1 MNALKLWCK
10 AHSVYSEANK
20 AESLFEGLTGR
31 MKANGWTLIYY
42 GDGGPGDQK
51 LGVLGL
57 SEYTKELRAFSCS
70 SPVKVIGLRNTL
82 SQADKLDA
90 LAHEIG
96 HIECGHDLGSLTDRD
111 EAEAERFARVLC
123 ARRPRHVVRWS
134 AVIIAALCLS
144 FGAGVLFA
152 NRSVDNPSD
161 LPSAAPEVEY
171 EPGQEIAVLF
181 PDLDVA
187 TSGTSDDDALL
198 SARELLG
205 CAIYGLEEDGED
217 IPSPTPLSD
226 IKAAENER
234 VVLIDVYMPSIRQ
247 AHINRSVNR
256 TVTLPAWL
264 NAAALERNINFS
276 QVLQDA
282 LKDQLHIRQ

>member
-31 MKANGWTLIYY
+31 MKASGWTLIYY

-96 HIECGHDLGSLTDRD
+96 HIECGHDLGNLTDRD

-123 ARRPRHVVRWS
+123 AKRPRHVVRWS
-134 AVIIAALCLS
+134 VAIIAALCLS

-152 NRSVDNPSD
+152 NSPD
-161 LPSAAPEVEY
+161 LPSAVPEAEKAPVSNVMGKEIEDNAQDIQVVVTASGDKYHLETCRY
-171 EPGQEIAVLF
+171 VKDKKNDSLRVLTIQEARDEGKEPCKVCR
-181 PDLDVA
+181 PD
-187 TSGTSDDDALL
+187 
-198 SARELLG
+198 ELLTP
-205 CAIYGLEEDGED
+205 EE
-217 IPSPTPLSD
+217 
-226 IKAAENER
+226 
-234 VVLIDVYMPSIRQ
+234 
-247 AHINRSVNR
+247 
-256 TVTLPAWL
+256 
-264 NAAALERNINFS
+264 
-276 QVLQDA
+276 
-282 LKDQLHIRQ
+282 